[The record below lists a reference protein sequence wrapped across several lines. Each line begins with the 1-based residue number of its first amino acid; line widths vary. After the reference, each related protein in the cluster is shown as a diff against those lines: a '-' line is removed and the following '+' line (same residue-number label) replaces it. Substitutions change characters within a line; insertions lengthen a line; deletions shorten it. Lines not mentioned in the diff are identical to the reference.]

1 MLKDIGTV
9 GGGALT
15 ALDVLIVAF
24 ILYRVYILLS
34 RTRAVQL
41 LVGFGLILIVDLLA
55 DRFALNT
62 IGWLVRSVSSYLV
75 IGLIV
80 LLQPELRRLVAEMGR
95 MPVFQ
100 WFSPPPE
107 VPVDELADAV
117 QSMASQRVG
126 SIIAILREIRPQTI
140 IDNAVL
146 LDSKVSAEL
155 LETIFF
161 KDTPLH
167 DGAVFI
173 EGMKIVA
180 ASCYLPMSHARQIKK
195 TYGARHRAALGFS
208 EESDAIVVVTSEE
221 TGSITV
227 MRNGDMQMV
236 SPHELRPM
244 IQGLLETH
252 TLAEVSENLRL
263 MRAAPPPEK
272 DAAGPEHG

>member
-1 MLKDIGTV
+1 MGTEIGQL
-9 GGGALT
+9 GRIALT

-24 ILYRVYILLS
+24 LIYRVYVLLS

-41 LVGFGLILIVDLLA
+41 LIGFGLILIVDFLA
-55 DRFALNT
+55 DRFKLNT
-62 IGWLVRSVSSYLV
+62 IGWLVRNVSSYLV

-95 MPVFQ
+95 TPVFS
-100 WFSPPPE
+100 WFSPPQE
-107 VPVDELADAV
+107 VPVDEIVEAV
-117 QSMASQRVG
+117 KSMASQRVG

-140 IDNAVL
+140 IDNAVQ

-167 DGAVFI
+167 DGAVFV

-180 ASCYLPMSHARQIKK
+180 ASCYLPMSHAREIKK

-208 EESDAIVVVTSEE
+208 EESDAILIVTSEE
-221 TGSITV
+221 TGSITL
-227 MRNGDMQMV
+227 MRNGDMQLI
-236 SPHELRPM
+236 SRQDLRPM
-244 IQGLLETH
+244 IHGLLETRS
-252 TLAEVSENLRL
+252 LAEVSEGLRIR
-263 MRAAPPPEK
+263 RAAPPPEK
-272 DAAGPEHG
+272 DLPEA